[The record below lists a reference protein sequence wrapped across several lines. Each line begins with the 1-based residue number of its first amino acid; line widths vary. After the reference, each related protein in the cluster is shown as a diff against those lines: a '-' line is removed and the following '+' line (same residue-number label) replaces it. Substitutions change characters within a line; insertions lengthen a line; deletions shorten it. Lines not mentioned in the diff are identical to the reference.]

1 MFFKTTE
8 GSHRKTFAFVK
19 IFLRDQ
25 PLSTKFCKTE
35 PIFRLK
41 KILMDD
47 IFRDIEKAEKSRRQF
62 ADTVNSTKYD
72 LDKLLS
78 EFMEISMKFYV
89 KGTSGEEKIK
99 FPIKEIISE
108 KDGKEV
114 TVPIALNVYDNLI
127 TIINTM
133 YSSLIAPFHHYNNY
147 IDYYL
152 KDFLWDDLKYLIEEN
167 EPRDSNTLRRTKYQI
182 EIQAMLMSL
191 KAGLDRFISL
201 FSYYYK
207 GISPHTTFGRY
218 KKDKDKFEGFMFTV
232 ANNKDTDQLMNFI
245 YDNYFDWIEIAVAPR
260 DTITHYNDLGIYYEF
275 NSEIQG
281 DVPVHYNERLIKEKG
296 KEKTPV
302 FIYKHDSIKEF
313 TESWKVF
320 IHQTFSALI
329 EKELITY
336 YPKF

>member
-1 MFFKTTE
+1 ME
-8 GSHRKTFAFVK
+8 
-19 IFLRDQ
+19 
-25 PLSTKFCKTE
+25 
-35 PIFRLK
+35 
-41 KILMDD
+41 D
-47 IFRDIEKAEKSRRQF
+47 IFKEMEEGEKHRRHF
-62 ADTVNSTKYD
+62 ADKVTSTKYD
-72 LDKLLS
+72 LDELLS
-78 EFMEISMKFYV
+78 EFMGISMKFYE
-89 KGTSGEEKIK
+89 KGTSSEEQAK
-99 FPIKEIISE
+99 FPKKEIALDKAGQKVI
-108 KDGKEV
+108 V
-114 TVPIALNVYDNLI
+114 TIDLNVYDDLI

-133 YSSLIAPFHHYNNY
+133 YPSLIAPFHHYNNY

-152 KDFLWDDLKYLIEEN
+152 KDFLWDDIKYSIEEN
-167 EPRDSNTLRRTKYQI
+167 ESRDSNTLRRTKYQI

-218 KKDKDKFEGFMFTV
+218 KENKDKYEGFMFTV
-232 ANNKDTDQLMNFI
+232 ATNKDTDELMTFI
-245 YDNYFDWIEIAVAPR
+245 YDNYFDWIKIAVAPR

-296 KEKTPV
+296 KENVPV

-313 TESWKVF
+313 TESWKAF
-320 IHQTFSALI
+320 IQQTFSALI